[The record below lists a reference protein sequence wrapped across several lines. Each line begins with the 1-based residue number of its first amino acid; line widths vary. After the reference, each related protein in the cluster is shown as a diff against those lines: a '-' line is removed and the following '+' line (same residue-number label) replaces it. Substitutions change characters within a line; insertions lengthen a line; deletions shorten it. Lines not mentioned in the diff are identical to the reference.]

1 MEALLVATA
10 TARTVSMPTAALRA
24 PGRATERTPGKAG
37 AACLLRLGPLS
48 LSPHTVGTTGPLPLS
63 PSGPQAQ
70 TAGQSPGRGR
80 CPSRFGLPRAP
91 HPHARPLRPQGGAR
105 YTPQSLEPRRG
116 PLSLPP
122 SQAPKPAAGSPRGRS
137 PAALLGPRCPTP
149 ASGLVIGR
157 VWPCGPPRCSARHLT
172 PTPGL
177 GAPPPCSGA
186 AGPPPQSPASP
197 PVCGHRGRSP
207 HEEPGPRPRLGVPG
221 LVPSRGLFLW
231 LPDFRRLRACP
242 SDPAP
247 LCAWR
252 SCASELDGPPT
263 QPEGRRA
270 PSLPS
275 AGGQGSHWAG
285 VGNIS
290 TG

>member
-1 MEALLVATA
+1 MHPQTASPVCLPAAPPICRSAASRPGSAVDVEALLVATA

-37 AACLLRLGPLS
+37 VSCLLRLGPLS

-122 SQAPKPAAGSPRGRS
+122 SQAPEPAAGSPRGRS

-157 VWPCGPPRCSARHLT
+157 VWP
-172 PTPGL
+172 
-177 GAPPPCSGA
+177 
-186 AGPPPQSPASP
+186 
-197 PVCGHRGRSP
+197 RG
-207 HEEPGPRPRLGVPG
+207 
-221 LVPSRGLFLW
+221 
-231 LPDFRRLRACP
+231 
-242 SDPAP
+242 
-247 LCAWR
+247 
-252 SCASELDGPPT
+252 
-263 QPEGRRA
+263 
-270 PSLPS
+270 PS
-275 AGGQGSHWAG
+275 AA
-285 VGNIS
+285 VPA
-290 TG
+290 T